1 MKKIRVT
8 TIKNEKY
15 NTGSIIAQMATADI
29 VSSLGTR
36 TVHEL
41 VLTIVPDND
50 KPKHFYMVIEDPQ
63 EFLRMLQDT
72 IKSLPL

>member
-1 MKKIRVT
+1 MKKIKVT

-15 NTGSIIAQMATADI
+15 KSGSIAAQLATAEI
-29 VSSLGTR
+29 VSNLGTR

-50 KPKHFYMVIEDPQ
+50 KPKHFYMVIEDPK
-63 EFLRMLQDT
+63 EFLRTIEET
-72 IKSLPL
+72 IKPLPF